1 MERKEPVPDKKAKRL
16 RVMKIIQTVLTVAV
30 NVFFVMYL
38 SMIIKLAASDGG
50 FTKTSAAMMVFE
62 YFFGYLPASLMLLI
76 LLVFNLALTP
86 LFVRGWEIS
95 AAAVIA
101 VGLFEYISFV
111 TGLCDITAGAVA
123 VAFVSALAPLF
134 LILFE
139 VYTFEKMYREHRNRK
154 NAPGGGS

>member
-16 RVMKIIQTVLTVAV
+16 RLMKIIQTVLTVAV

-38 SMIIKLAASDGG
+38 CMIIKLAASDGG

-76 LLVFNLALTP
+76 LLVFNLALTH

-101 VGLFEYISFV
+101 NRIAAADRPRLRREKKKETVFSCFRF
-111 TGLCDITAGAVA
+111 AA
-123 VAFVSALAPLF
+123 VSAKPF
-134 LILFE
+134 PSFFG
-139 VYTFEKMYREHRNRK
+139 YYSH
-154 NAPGGGS
+154 